1 MDKTLRI
8 FPHHFAVFHSMSA
21 SHSSHDFP
29 PFRAVVATICLELS
43 LDYDGMSHGAPDLLL
58 VEEVVATGGKNELC
72 ASLVEV
78 KGPGD
83 RLSGKQQ
90 AVREKSD
97 RFVSGSNFRAF

>member
-1 MDKTLRI
+1 
-8 FPHHFAVFHSMSA
+8 
-21 SHSSHDFP
+21 
-29 PFRAVVATICLELS
+29 
-43 LDYDGMSHGAPDLLL
+43 MSHGAPDLLL

-90 AVREKSD
+90 AVREQSD
-97 RFVSGSNFRAF
+97 RFVSGSNLRAFVELPC